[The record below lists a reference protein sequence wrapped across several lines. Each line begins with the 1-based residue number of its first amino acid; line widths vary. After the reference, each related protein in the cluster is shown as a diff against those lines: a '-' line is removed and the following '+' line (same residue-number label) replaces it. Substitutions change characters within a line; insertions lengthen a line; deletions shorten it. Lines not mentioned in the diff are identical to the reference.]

1 MPRSPTDRLSI
12 AKWLLQEFLIESF
25 NQARQRERRWQSTGI
40 KCPGKDSLLFAA
52 ELLAGVI
59 GGGGTS
65 TPETHQL
72 DTICNHMLT
81 VVIDPAALVEPKWM
95 EREIDTL
102 IDYVT
107 SSPPADP
114 DEPVL
119 VPGDP
124 ERLALEK
131 RMAEGIPEDPVT
143 WDGILEA
150 GEQVDLPRT
159 EAADL
164 LANA

>member
-1 MPRSPTDRLSI
+1 M
-12 AKWLLQEFLIESF
+12 
-25 NQARQRERRWQSTGI
+25 
-40 KCPGKDSLLFAA
+40 
-52 ELLAGVI
+52 I

-65 TPETHQL
+65 NPETHEL

-81 VVIDPAALVEPKWM
+81 VVIDPASLVDPEWM

-102 IDYVT
+102 VDYVT
-107 SSPPADP
+107 SSPPANP

-124 ERLALEK
+124 ERMALEE
-131 RMAEGIPEDPVT
+131 RMADGIPVDPVT
-143 WDGILEA
+143 WDGILDA
-150 GEQVDLPRT
+150 GEQVGLPRS
-159 EAADL
+159 EAAAL

>member
-1 MPRSPTDRLSI
+1 
-12 AKWLLQEFLIESF
+12 
-25 NQARQRERRWQSTGI
+25 
-40 KCPGKDSLLFAA
+40 
-52 ELLAGVI
+52 
-59 GGGGTS
+59 
-65 TPETHQL
+65 
-72 DTICNHMLT
+72 MLT
-81 VVIDPAALVEPKWM
+81 VVIDPASLVEPEWM

-114 DEPVL
+114 AEPVL

-124 ERLALEK
+124 ERIALAK
-131 RMAEGIPEDPVT
+131 RMAEGIPVDPVT

-150 GEQVDLPRT
+150 GEQVGLPRT
-159 EAADL
+159 EATAL